1 MSSEG
6 LRARKST
13 PLPQLGVLCSTV
25 GAISLKKFERHELV
39 NVRNGSYRLYA
50 LADATRRRQ

>member
-1 MSSEG
+1 MTSEG

-13 PLPQLGVLCSTV
+13 PLPQLGVLGSTV
-25 GAISLKKFERHELV
+25 GAISLKKIERHDPV
-39 NVRNGSYRLYA
+39 NVRNGLYRLYA